1 MIKINLLPVRETKKQ
16 ARLRVQAVMLGVAA
30 AVGVVISIAMHSFVV
45 SQTAEK
51 RAQIQLANLELKKL
65 EVTRKEV
72 EKYRAEEEAIAKK
85 LQVIDQLEKSRFAN
99 VKVMLEMSERVPE
112 RMWITDLSLKNGE
125 LGIKGVSI
133 DAEIVAQFLSSLE
146 AGSAFRDV
154 ELDETSLKDVDGLK
168 LNTFKVHARF
178 GS

>member
-1 MIKINLLPVRETKKQ
+1 MIRINLLPVRETKKQ
-16 ARLRVQAVMLGVAA
+16 ARLRVQAFLLIAA
-30 AVGVVISIAMHSFVV
+30 AGVGAVICIVMHSIVV

-51 RAQIQLANLELKKL
+51 RTQIQRANQELKKL

-85 LQVIDQLEKSRFAN
+85 LDVIDTLEKSRFSN
-99 VKVMLEMSERVPE
+99 VKVMIEMSDRVPD
-112 RMWITDLSLKNGE
+112 RMWITDLSLKDGE
-125 LGIKGVSI
+125 LGVQGVSI

-146 AGSAFRDV
+146 EAKAFRDV

-168 LNTFKVHARF
+168 LNTFKVHARY
-178 GS
+178 GT